1 MCGSRVWYRTRV
13 ENPQHALPTRR
24 GTTSRPHPDT
34 GRRSGQT
41 LHRRRSRGQIGRR
54 GATPHHR
61 PLEKCQPQP
70 RRGSVPHKWERWTLK
85 TRRLPGWWPRVVASP
100 VPWQVRARGSR
111 HTGGRP
117 VRTLS
122 TLPRDPTAR
131 HLRKRETSSVCKCPQ
146 LETAPGS
153 CHEGQTGNHPLDESR
168 LGVERNQLLPQA
180 QVSPDPLRRA
190 QGPVSDGRTL
200 RESFAWHS
208 PKHNYGDRGQ
218 IGGCQGRAVGG

>member
-1 MCGSRVWYRTRV
+1 MCGSRVWYRMRV
-13 ENPQHALPTRR
+13 KNPQHALPTQRE
-24 GTTSRPHPDT
+24 TTSSPHPDT

-70 RRGSVPHKWERWTLK
+70 RRGSVPHAWERRTLK
-85 TRRLPGWWPRVVASP
+85 TRRRPGWWPRVVASP
-100 VPWQVRARGSR
+100 VPWQVRAQGSR

-131 HLRKRETSSVCKCPQ
+131 HLRKRETSSVCN
-146 LETAPGS
+146 APNWK
-153 CHEGQTGNHPLDESR
+153 QR
-168 LGVERNQLLPQA
+168 
-180 QVSPDPLRRA
+180 
-190 QGPVSDGRTL
+190 QGPATRDKPGTIVLMDHGS
-200 RESFAWHS
+200 AWKGTS
-208 PKHNYGDRGQ
+208 YCRRPR
-218 IGGCQGRAVGG
+218 